1 MADAHIGGA
10 GLPDVNRG
18 PSILIATSIVTI
30 SAFLAVLARLYV
42 RVFVIRNVGADDY
55 VMLLTMAL
63 SLAGWAVIIPEVKYG
78 AGRHTVYVVDT
89 AVMANRLNF
98 ATQGIYL
105 WAIGMVKVS
114 IGLFL
119 LRFAPK
125 KGYKI
130 FIWVVIGL
138 SHAHAHV
145 EDEML
150 TAAVAMTLYTTICFL
165 LWIFQCKNIRTNWD
179 PSVHSQCFTI
189 AQRLQLSY
197 TNTAL
202 NILTDLIFAILPAF
216 MLRHL
221 QVNRRVKLS
230 LVGILGLGVFAC
242 AAAFVKLSILPNYGS
257 TGDFLWD
264 YTDLTIWIVVE
275 CNIGI
280 IAGSLPCLK
289 PLFKAALGSYGSQGS
304 QSRSRSYYSRGN
316 RYKLRSISRS
326 RHNQSHTQSKP
337 QTLTSGNFD
346 INVQAQS
353 KGAVKYQTYQTTTTA
368 TYPVGEG
375 RNSSEELILPTTGE
389 GIVCVTEVTVSHS
402 QESKHSP
409 K

>member
-10 GLPDVNRG
+10 GLRDVNRG
-18 PSILIATSIVTI
+18 PSILIATSIVTV
-30 SAFLAVLARLYV
+30 SAFLSVLARLYV

-55 VMLLTMAL
+55 VMLLTMVL
-63 SLAGWAVIIPEVKYG
+63 YG
-78 AGRHTVYVVDT
+78 AGRHTVYVLDT
-89 AVMANRLNF
+89 AVIANHLNF
-98 ATQGIYL
+98 VTQGIHL

-125 KGYKI
+125 KGYNI
-130 FIWVVIGL
+130 FIWVVI
-138 SHAHAHV
+138 
-145 EDEML
+145 
-150 TAAVAMTLYTTICFL
+150 VAMTLYMTICFF

-179 PSVHSQCFTI
+179 PSVQSKCFTI
-189 AQRLQLSY
+189 PQRLQLSY

-242 AAAFVKLSILPNYGS
+242 AASFIKLSILPNYGR

-280 IAGSLPCLK
+280 IAGSLPSLK
-289 PLFKAALGSYGSQGS
+289 PLFKAALGSYGSQCS
-304 QSRSRSYYSRGN
+304 QSRSRSPTS
-316 RYKLRSISRS
+316 SP
-326 RHNQSHTQSKP
+326 SHRRWPAAK
-337 QTLTSGNFD
+337 FD
-346 INVQAQS
+346 IDVQAQG
-353 KGAVKYQTYQTTTTA
+353 KGPLTYQTYETRTTA

-375 RNSSEELILPTTGE
+375 RNSSEELILPSKGE
-389 GIVCVTEVTVSHS
+389 GIICVTEVTVSHS
-402 QESKHSP
+402 QESEHSP